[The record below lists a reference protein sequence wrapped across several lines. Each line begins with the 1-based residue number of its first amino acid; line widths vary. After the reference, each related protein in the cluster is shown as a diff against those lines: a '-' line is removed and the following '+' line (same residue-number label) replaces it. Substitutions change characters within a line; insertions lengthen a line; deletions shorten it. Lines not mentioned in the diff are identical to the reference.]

1 MEKIQFQKADLI
13 NLIQSLE
20 PFRDP
25 KVELE
30 QYTIDAVCAVDII
43 YFAGVEFN
51 DISGNI
57 IFDLG
62 VGTGRLAIAST
73 FLLPKRVIGIDID
86 EEALAVLIENKKE
99 LPLVR
104 EIHPLC
110 CDVDK
115 IPLKIDSRFLGK
127 SQITTIM
134 NPPFGVQKKYADRKF
149 LKAAMEISD
158 VIYSIH
164 LASEQ
169 VHRFIRNFI
178 GKSGWTIDYLLP
190 YNMILEGTFPFHK
203 KARKQI
209 DVNVYKFVKRLK
221 R

>member
-73 FLLPKRVIGIDID
+73 FLIPKLVIGIDID

-99 LPLVR
+99 LPLGR

-115 IPLKIDSRFLGK
+115 IPLKIDSGFVGK
-127 SQITTIM
+127 SHITTIM

-149 LKAAMEISD
+149 LKAAMDISD

-169 VHRFIRNFI
+169 VHRFIRTFI
-178 GKSGWTIDYLLP
+178 GESGWTIDYVLP

-209 DVNVYKFVKRLK
+209 DVNVYRFVKRLK